1 MTASSS
7 KKQRSPGRKA
17 TVRMDAAAHKGGA
30 PDQEWGPAR
39 SPRHEGRSVMPF
51 RVDPDMGVRA
61 EPTGPVIIGARRH
74 LGLTID
80 G

>member
-1 MTASSS
+1 MTASS
-7 KKQRSPGRKA
+7 KKQRTPSRKA
-17 TVRMDAAAHKGGA
+17 TLRVDAAAHKGGVL
-30 PDQEWGPAR
+30 DQEWGPAR
-39 SPRHEGRSVMPF
+39 SPRHEGRPVMPF